1 MTTYKCKQTGKWM
14 ARFYYTTHYGQR
26 KQKKKRG
33 FDLKRDPEEYETDFL
48 SRLKGQP
55 FIPFSAF
62 CDEYLK
68 DSEKRTKRTT
78 HAAKVSAVEKH
89 FKPYFK
95 DKPLNEITPSDIRGW
110 QNNQIAIKAAPSSIA
125 IRSGV
130 LSSIFSHAV
139 KFHNLKQNP
148 VLITGGA
155 GSLKKKRINFW
166 TLDQF
171 NRFIEVV
178 DGVFY
183 KAVFTTFFYT
193 GLRFGELMGLTL
205 NSFDFESFS
214 RTRVGDPMC
223 LLELF
228 YRVPFFP
235 HTRGVQFL
243 NSIPLIT

>member
-1 MTTYKCKQTGKWM
+1 MPAYKCKQTGKWM
-14 ARFYYTTHYGQR
+14 ARFYYATHDGQR

-33 FDLKRDPEEYETDFL
+33 FDLKRDAEEYERDFL
-48 SRLKGQP
+48 SRLEGQT

-139 KFHNLKQNP
+139 KFH
-148 VLITGGA
+148 
-155 GSLKKKRINFW
+155 RIK
-166 TLDQF
+166 
-171 NRFIEVV
+171 I
-178 DGVFY
+178 
-183 KAVFTTFFYT
+183 
-193 GLRFGELMGLTL
+193 
-205 NSFDFESFS
+205 
-214 RTRVGDPMC
+214 
-223 LLELF
+223 
-228 YRVPFFP
+228 
-235 HTRGVQFL
+235 
-243 NSIPLIT
+243 